1 MRFSK
6 MGGREV
12 IIDTNALF
20 IPAQFHV
27 DIFSELERL
36 GYTKALV
43 PREVMCELERV
54 RKKLRGRHKVAAE
67 LALELLRKYNAEG
80 RLLVV
85 EVEECSPEDAA
96 DLSAASVDE
105 ALIRLAKRR
114 GAAVLPNDSKLRR
127 KLLKEGVTVVYL
139 REKSRLEER
148 GKLGGD

>member
-36 GYTKALV
+36 GYTRALV

-54 RKKLRGRHKVAAE
+54 RKKLRGRHRVAAE
-67 LALELLRKYNAEG
+67 LALELLRRYNAEG

-96 DLSAASVDE
+96 SAASVDE

-114 GAAVLPNDSKLRR
+114 GAAVLTNDSKLRR
-127 KLLKEGVTVVYL
+127 RLLREGVPVVYL

-148 GKLGGD
+148 G

>member
-1 MRFSK
+1 

-114 GAAVLPNDSKLRR
+114 GAAVLTNDSKLRR

>member
-96 DLSAASVDE
+96 SAASVDE

-114 GAAVLPNDSKLRR
+114 GAAVLTNDSKLRR

>member
-1 MRFSK
+1 

-85 EVEECSPEDAA
+85 EVEECDAA

-114 GAAVLPNDSKLRR
+114 GAAVLTNDSKLRR

>member
-1 MRFSK
+1 

-36 GYTKALV
+36 GYTRALV

-54 RKKLRGRHKVAAE
+54 RRKLRGRHRVAAE
-67 LALELLRKYNAEG
+67 LALELLRRYNAEG

-114 GAAVLPNDSKLRR
+114 GAAVLTNDSKLRR